1 METWSTRVRA
11 RGTLVVHWCAETTPN
26 DCRVGDAARCLSSN
40 PHHGAP
46 SPTTVLDS
54 SRGKNGWKS
63 CTVYDRPIIG
73 LGTGRKDVSDSIYTA
88 WIPLR
93 TTGDFLMG
101 QNNRWRRESIIIWK
115 FIFFFIII
123 VFFICRVSCYEIF
136 VLVQRPLFFVIL
148 INCSLVILSSF
159 KLEVFRSNF

>member
-40 PHHGAP
+40 PHHSAP

-73 LGTGRKDVSDSIYTA
+73 LVPVERMFLILFTLRGYLADDGGFFNGAEQSMEARIDDYLEIY
-88 WIPLR
+88 
-93 TTGDFLMG
+93 
-101 QNNRWRRESIIIWK
+101 
-115 FIFFFIII
+115 FFF
-123 VFFICRVSCYEIF
+123 FYYRLLYLSCL
-136 VLVQRPLFFVIL
+136 VLWNFCTCTTASFFVFL

>member
-73 LGTGRKDVSDSIYTA
+73 LVPVERMFLILFTLRGYLADDGGFFNGAEQSMEARIDDYLEIY
-88 WIPLR
+88 
-93 TTGDFLMG
+93 F
-101 QNNRWRRESIIIWK
+101 
-115 FIFFFIII
+115 FFFIIA
-123 VFFICRVSCYEIF
+123 FFICRVSCYEIF
-136 VLVQRPLFFVIL
+136 VLVQRPVFFVIL

-159 KLEVFRSNF
+159 ELEVFRSNF

>member
-46 SPTTVLDS
+46 SPPRFSIRVEGKMGGKVVRCMIGRLLDWYRS
-54 SRGKNGWKS
+54 KGCFWFYLHCVDTFADDGGFFNGAEQS
-63 CTVYDRPIIG
+63 MEARIDDY
-73 LGTGRKDVSDSIYTA
+73 LEIY
-88 WIPLR
+88 
-93 TTGDFLMG
+93 
-101 QNNRWRRESIIIWK
+101 
-115 FIFFFIII
+115 IFFFIIA
-123 VFFICRVSCYEIF
+123 FFICRVSCYEIF
-136 VLVQRPLFFVIL
+136 VLVQRPVFFVIL

-159 KLEVFRSNF
+159 ELEVFRSNF

>member
-46 SPTTVLDS
+46 SPPRFSIRVEGKMGGKVVRCMIGRLLDWYRS
-54 SRGKNGWKS
+54 KGCFWFYLHCVDTFADDGGFFNGAEQS
-63 CTVYDRPIIG
+63 MEARIDDY
-73 LGTGRKDVSDSIYTA
+73 LEIY
-88 WIPLR
+88 
-93 TTGDFLMG
+93 
-101 QNNRWRRESIIIWK
+101 
-115 FIFFFIII
+115 FFFYY
-123 VFFICRVSCYEIF
+123 RVLYLSCL
-136 VLVQRPLFFVIL
+136 VLWNFCTCNGQFFFVIL

>member
-46 SPTTVLDS
+46 SPPRSSIRVEGKMGGKVVRCMIGRLLDWYRS
-54 SRGKNGWKS
+54 KGCFWFYLH
-63 CTVYDRPIIG
+63 CVDT
-73 LGTGRKDVSDSIYTA
+73 
-88 WIPLR
+88 LR

-101 QNNRWRRESIIIWK
+101 QNNRWRRESMIIWK
-115 FIFFFIII
+115 FIFFFFIIA
-123 VFFICRVSCYEIF
+123 FFICRVSCYEIF

>member
-46 SPTTVLDS
+46 SPPRFSIRVEGKMGGKVVRCMIGRLLDWYRS
-54 SRGKNGWKS
+54 KGCFWFYLHCVDTFADDGGFFNGAEQS
-63 CTVYDRPIIG
+63 MEARIDDY
-73 LGTGRKDVSDSIYTA
+73 LEIY
-88 WIPLR
+88 
-93 TTGDFLMG
+93 F
-101 QNNRWRRESIIIWK
+101 
-115 FIFFFIII
+115 FFFIIA
-123 VFFICRVSCYEIF
+123 FFICRVSCYEIF
-136 VLVQRPLFFVIL
+136 VLVQRPVFFVIL